1 MYRIIVHIQS
11 EKEHSEAEGQSRGCM
26 KLDFILT
33 WIQVMVRGF
42 IYQKWKVLMGLTISI
57 ESLLTGKTD
66 IQIPWLE
73 DKIDEKNDK
82 PPLRKQYKLNLLNRN
97 KMLTFNM

>member
-1 MYRIIVHIQS
+1 
-11 EKEHSEAEGQSRGCM
+11 M

-66 IQIPWLE
+66 TQIPWLK
-73 DKIDEKNDK
+73 DKIDEKNVK
-82 PPLRKQYKLNLLNRN
+82 PPLRKQYKLNLFNRN
-97 KMLTFNM
+97 KMLTSNM